1 MFGFCNLCVIQS
13 KVSKDGVFKR
23 CSLYVG
29 QINSSNSP
37 VFVCMNMLEPT
48 VHDWSV
54 KNIKSRPARGNSLLI
69 SMLPLNHDGLK
80 HIICSN
86 IINFSCDFGHI
97 SSLIP
102 ALLTA
107 KSAIT

>member
-1 MFGFCNLCVIQS
+1 MCEILPNNF
-13 KVSKDGVFKR
+13 
-23 CSLYVG
+23 
-29 QINSSNSP
+29 P
-37 VFVCMNMLEPT
+37 AFVCMDMLEPT

-54 KNIKSRPARGNSLLI
+54 KNIKSRPAGGNSLLI

-80 HIICSN
+80 HIILSN

-107 KSAIT
+107 KSVIT

>member
-1 MFGFCNLCVIQS
+1 MFAFCNLCVILS
-13 KVSKDGVFKR
+13 KASKDGVLS
-23 CSLYVG
+23 CSLNVG

-48 VHDWSV
+48 VHYWSV
-54 KNIKSRPARGNSLLI
+54 KKLSPGRRGGNSLLI

-80 HIICSN
+80 HIISSN

-102 ALLTA
+102 ALPAA